1 MATSLKLSEELKSKV
16 QHLATLKNRTA
27 HWVMCEAIR
36 NYIEKETAQEDFKHE
51 ALKSWENYQETGLH
65 LTGKEVQDWLSR
77 WGTDKET
84 AVPECHE

>member
-1 MATSLKLSEELKSKV
+1 
-16 QHLATLKNRTA
+16 
-27 HWVMCEAIR
+27 MCEAIR
-36 NYIEKETAQEDFKHE
+36 NYIGKETAQEDFKHE

-84 AVPECHE
+84 TVPECHE